1 MSDIILSNAS
11 FDVKSKTLIIGKQG
25 ENVSRSFVFDFSA
38 WESAFGEGTLT
49 LFVKRH
55 GDSAAYPVLLS
66 ISGNKAT
73 WNVLDV
79 DTAKAGTGAL
89 EIRYAVDGVVVKS
102 ETFNSY
108 VYPSITATDDPA
120 PDPYE
125 SWIETLVTLG
135 ETTQINAQRAEAA
148 AQTYPYIDSVSKHWM
163 VWDVTSGEY
172 VDTGISAE
180 GQGGGGGT
188 SDHSQLTNRSAANQH
203 PISAITGL
211 QTALD
216 GKGTYSKPSGGIP
229 KNDFSN
235 SVKAVLDLADTA
247 IQADDLEPYATT
259 EYVDGDINDLQEQ
272 IDAIVSRSDVVDVV
286 GTYAELLA
294 YDTSSLGD
302 NDVVKVLDDSTHGNA
317 RSYYRWHVA
326 TSSWEYVGS
335 ENIGYTKA
343 EADTLLNAKQS
354 KNIGAAFA
362 GQFLIVGADGNITT
376 QSLDVYEGGSY

>member
-55 GDSAAYPVLLS
+55 SDSAAYPVLLS
-66 ISGNKAT
+66 IAGNRAT
-73 WNVLDV
+73 WNVSDI

-163 VWDVTSGEY
+163 VWDVEAGEY

-180 GQGGGGGT
+180 GQGGGGG
-188 SDHSQLTNRSAANQH
+188 SDGIWLPNVDADGV
-203 PISAITGL
+203 ISWQKSESTTPPTVRNI
-211 QTALD
+211 
-216 GKGTYSKPSGGIP
+216 KGAKGDKGAQGERGEKGEQGEQGI
-229 KNDFSN
+229 
-235 SVKAVLDLADTA
+235 
-247 IQADDLEPYATT
+247 QGE
-259 EYVDGDINDLQEQ
+259 
-272 IDAIVSRSDVVDVV
+272 R
-286 GTYAELLA
+286 
-294 YDTSSLGD
+294 
-302 NDVVKVLDDSTHGNA
+302 
-317 RSYYRWHVA
+317 
-326 TSSWEYVGS
+326 
-335 ENIGYTKA
+335 
-343 EADTLLNAKQS
+343 
-354 KNIGAAFA
+354 
-362 GQFLIVGADGNITT
+362 GADGAKGDKGDKGDRGEQGVKGDKGDKGDTGVDGHTPVRGTDYWTAADQQQIVA
-376 QSLDVYEGGSY
+376 DVLSALPAYEGGSY